1 MSKEKLQEE
10 NTLTHQEL
18 KDLLA
23 EYDPE
28 AGTRNLSGI
37 ANKIIILIAVSFSL
51 FHIYTGMIGGL
62 SSQLQRSIHLA
73 FVLGLIFLL
82 FPYTKKKIGETKIPI
97 LDIALALTGIFV
109 GLYWLLFFDELV
121 RRIGNPTTL
130 DLTVG
135 ALAILLVLEG
145 SRRVVGKPI
154 TIIVGVF
161 LIYAI
166 LGPYF
171 PSFLRH
177 GGISYE
183 RLFSHMYFTTEGIFG
198 TPLAV
203 SATFIFLFVLFGAIL
218 DRTGVGE
225 YFNDLAL
232 VIAGRASGGPAKV
245 TIFSSA
251 LQGTISGSSVAN
263 VVTSGAFTIPLMKRL
278 GYRKEFAG
286 AVEATS
292 STGGQ
297 IMPPV
302 MGAAAFLMAEFTGI
316 PYWEIVKAAAI
327 PAILYFVGVWIM
339 THYEAKRLGLRGLTK
354 EELPSIKNVV
364 ARLYLLVPIV
374 AIIYFLSSGLSPMR
388 AALYGLFIAILVGFL
403 QPGEK
408 RLTIKGLIEALETG
422 ARAALGVAIACAA
435 AGMIVGVIVLTG
447 IGLKFANGLIDLA
460 GGDIFITLLMTM
472 VASLILGMGVPT
484 TANYVIT
491 STIAAPVLV
500 ELGFP
505 LLAAHMFV
513 FYFGILA
520 DITPPVALAA
530 FAAAGIGKSDPLKTG
545 FEATRLAIAA
555 FIIPYVFVFSP
566 QMLLID
572 TDWTGAAI
580 IMIGS
585 TIGMIGVGAGMIGY
599 WVKPLHFLLRGILVV
614 AGVLLVIP
622 ELTSSIIGAVL
633 MAAIFIY
640 QKYFQRGD
648 HDSINKMSQGK
659 QNVSGG

>member
-1 MSKEKLQEE
+1 MNKGLQDQT
-10 NTLTHQEL
+10 TLTEKDLQ
-18 KDLLA
+18 DLLA

-28 AGTRNLSGI
+28 AGTRRLEGLAHKFVVLLAI
-37 ANKIIILIAVSFSL
+37 SFSI
-51 FHIYTGMIGGL
+51 FHIYTAYIGGL
-62 SSQLQRSIHLA
+62 GSQLQRSIHLA
-73 FVLGLIFLL
+73 FVLCLIFLL
-82 FPYTKKKIGETKIPI
+82 FPYTKKKIGEAKIPI
-97 LDIALALTGIFV
+97 YDILLAAIGAFV
-109 GLYWLLFFDELV
+109 GLYWLLFFDDIV
-121 RRIGNPTTL
+121 SRVGMNTPL
-130 DLTVG
+130 DLTIG
-135 ALAILLVLEG
+135 ALAIILVLEG
-145 SRRVVGKPI
+145 CRRVVGLPI
-154 TIIVGVF
+154 TIIVSVF
-161 LIYAI
+161 LVYA
-166 LGPYF
+166 LFGQYF

-177 GGISYE
+177 GGISFE
-183 RLFSHMYFTTEGIFG
+183 RMFSHMYFTTEGILG

-218 DRTGVGE
+218 DKTGVGD

-232 VIAGRASGGPAKV
+232 VVAGRASGGPAKV

-263 VVTSGAFTIPLMKRL
+263 VVTSGAFTIPLMKKL

-286 AVEATS
+286 GVEAAS

-316 PYWEIVKAAAI
+316 PYWTIVKAAAI
-327 PAILYFVGVWIM
+327 PAILYFVGIWIM

-354 EELPSIKNVV
+354 EELPSGKYVLS
-364 ARLYLLVPIV
+364 RLYLLVPIV
-374 AIIYFLSSGLSPMR
+374 AIIYFLSTGMSPMR
-388 AALYGLFIAILVGFL
+388 AALYALFIAVVTGFI

-408 RLTIKGLIEALETG
+408 RLTIKGLFEALETG

-460 GGDIFITLLMTM
+460 GGNLFITLVMTM

-491 STIAAPVLV
+491 SMIAAPVLV

-530 FAAAGIGKSDPLKTG
+530 FAASGIGKSDPLKTG
-545 FEATRLAIAA
+545 FESTRLAIAA
-555 FIIPYVFVFSP
+555 FIIPYIFVFQP

-572 TDWTGAAI
+572 TEWTGAI
-580 IMIGS
+580 GIMISS

-599 WVKPLHFLLRGILVV
+599 WVKPLNILLRMVLVAAGIM
-614 AGVLLVIP
+614 LVIP
-622 ELTSSIIGAVL
+622 ELTTSIIGFVL
-633 MAAIFIY
+633 MVAIYAY
-640 QKYFQRGD
+640 QKFFQSNAD
-648 HDSINKMSQGK
+648 KDLKLGK
-659 QNVSGG
+659 QQQQL

>member
-1 MSKEKLQEE
+1 MNKGVQDQD
-10 NTLTHQEL
+10 TLTEKDLQ
-18 KDLLA
+18 DLLA

-28 AGTRNLSGI
+28 SGTRRLQGI
-37 ANKIIILIAVSFSL
+37 TDKLVVLMAVSFSI
-51 FHIYTGMIGGL
+51 FHIYTAYIGGL
-62 SSQLQRSIHLA
+62 NSQLQRSIHLA

-82 FPYTKKKIGETKIPI
+82 YPYTKKKIGESKIPI
-97 LDIALALTGIFV
+97 YDIVLAAIGIFV
-109 GLYWLLFFDELV
+109 GLYWLLFFDDIVSRVGMLT
-121 RRIGNPTTL
+121 PL

-135 ALAILLVLEG
+135 ALAIVLVLEG
-145 SRRVVGKPI
+145 CRRVVGLPI
-154 TIIVGVF
+154 TIIVSVF
-161 LIYAI
+161 LLYS
-166 LGPYF
+166 LFGPYL

-177 GGISYE
+177 GGISFE
-183 RLFSHMYFTTEGIFG
+183 RLFSHMYFTTEGILG

-203 SATFIFLFVLFGAIL
+203 SATFIFLFVLFGAVL
-218 DRTGVGE
+218 DKTGVGD

-232 VIAGRASGGPAKV
+232 VVAGRASGGPAKV

-263 VVTSGAFTIPLMKRL
+263 VVTSGVYTIPLMKRL

-286 AVEATS
+286 GVEASS

-316 PYWEIVKAAAI
+316 PYWTIVKAAAI
-327 PAILYFVGVWIM
+327 PAILYFVGIWIM

-354 EELPSIKNVV
+354 EELPSVKYVLSKI
-364 ARLYLLVPIV
+364 YLLVPII
-374 AIIYFLSSGLSPMR
+374 AIIYFLSANMSPMR
-388 AALYGLFIAILVGFL
+388 AALYGLFIAIVTGFI

-422 ARAALGVAIACAA
+422 ARAALGVGIACAA

-447 IGLKFANGLIDLA
+447 IGLKFANGLIGLA
-460 GGDIFITLLMTM
+460 GGNLFLTLMLTM

-530 FAAAGIGKSDPLKTG
+530 FAASGIGKSDPLKTG
-545 FEATRLAIAA
+545 IESTRLAIAA
-555 FIIPYVFVFSP
+555 FIIPYIFVFQP

-572 TDWTGAAI
+572 TEWTGAAM
-580 IMIGS
+580 IMISS

-599 WVKPLHFLLRGILVV
+599 WVKPLNILLRLLLV
-614 AGVLLVIP
+614 AGGIMLVIP
-622 ELTSSIIGAVL
+622 ELTTSIIGFVL
-633 MAAIFIY
+633 MVLVYVY
-640 QKYFQRGD
+640 QKFFQGD
-648 HDSINKMSQGK
+648 SGK
-659 QNVSGG
+659 GMKIEPQRQVQ

>member
-1 MSKEKLQEE
+1 MNKGLQEQ
-10 NTLTHQEL
+10 NTLSQKDL
-18 KDLLA
+18 QDLLA

-28 AGTRNLSGI
+28 AGTRRLSGI
-37 ANKIIILIAVSFSL
+37 VNKLITAFAVSFSL
-51 FHIYTGMIGGL
+51 FHIYTAFIGGL

-82 FPYTKKKIGETKIPI
+82 FPFSKKKIGETKIPI
-97 LDIALALTGIFV
+97 IDVILAFVGIFV
-109 GLYWLLFFDELV
+109 GLYWLLFFDDLV
-121 RRIGNPTTL
+121 SRIGMPTTL
-130 DLTVG
+130 DLIVG

-145 SRRVVGKPI
+145 SRRVVGIPI
-154 TIIVGVF
+154 TLIVSVF
-161 LIYAI
+161 LLYA
-166 LGPYF
+166 LFGQYF

-177 GGISYE
+177 GGISFE
-183 RLFSHMYFTTEGIFG
+183 RLFSHMYFTTEGILG

-218 DRTGVGE
+218 DKTGVGD

-263 VVTSGAFTIPLMKRL
+263 VVTSGAFTIPLMKKL

-286 AVEATS
+286 AVEASS

-327 PAILYFVGVWIM
+327 PAVLYFVGIWIM

-354 EELPSIKNVV
+354 EELPSVKYVLKK
-364 ARLYLLVPIV
+364 LYLLVPIV
-374 AIIYFLSSGLSPMR
+374 SIIYLLSTGMSPMR
-388 AALYGLFIAILVGFL
+388 AALYGLFVAIVTGFI

-422 ARAALGVAIACAA
+422 ARAALGVAVACAA

-460 GGDIFITLLMTM
+460 GGQVFITLIMTM

-513 FYFGILA
+513 FYFGIVA

-530 FAAAGIGKSDPLKTG
+530 FAASGIGQSDPLKTG
-545 FEATRLAIAA
+545 VESTRLAIAA
-555 FIIPYVFVFSP
+555 FIIPYIFVFSP

-572 TDWTGAAI
+572 TDWVGATL
-580 IMIGS
+580 IMISS

-599 WVKPLHFLLRGILVV
+599 WVKPIPILLRGVLVIAGILLVV
-614 AGVLLVIP
+614 P
-622 ELTSSIIGAVL
+622 ELISSIVGAVL
-633 MAAIFIY
+633 MVGIFMY
-640 QKYFQRGD
+640 QKFIQRGPD
-648 HDSINKMSQGK
+648 LGISKGSQDLS
-659 QNVSGG
+659 N